1 MPSGFLSRKASHLWP
16 SYAGDGV
23 GGNTDGADV
32 PLTYLHGDHP
42 GFRPMASSWAAY
54 AKARLVSASVRTAD
68 RREPMTFSQREKV
81 PMQLPRFARELHR
94 RLRGATTRAIV
105 GPAGTFHGIGPG
117 FALSGLNTKTLTQ
130 PRASPWAISFGPF
143 RARSSALNLTPLGT
157 KPQWLAL
164 R

>member
-1 MPSGFLSRKASHLWP
+1 LWP

-81 PMQLPRFARELHR
+81 PMQLPRF
-94 RLRGATTRAIV
+94 
-105 GPAGTFHGIGPG
+105 
-117 FALSGLNTKTLTQ
+117 
-130 PRASPWAISFGPF
+130 SFGPF

>member
-105 GPAGTFHGIGPG
+105 GPQEHFM
-117 FALSGLNTKTLTQ
+117 GLV
-130 PRASPWAISFGPF
+130 PVSPFQGLIQK
-143 RARSSALNLTPLGT
+143 R
-157 KPQWLAL
+157 
-164 R
+164 